1 MTTVTGGST
10 APEWG
15 GLVRDIER
23 HLEEA
28 RSTVNSILA
37 SVPAAFRWAADA
49 VHDAWNWLMD
59 RADELWKVISDP
71 YRRPGD
77 RAELRSLIGRWR
89 TDAASELANLT
100 RRIDPNSLAT
110 DDEWAG
116 KGAQKYQ
123 QAVAAQRTTL
133 TGFESAIS
141 TPVTASLEKLAG
153 GLDVFTTL
161 MYTTLGTLI
170 GGLIAGIGCLAGIVT
185 APAAIIT
192 MVTAIA
198 AALVQII
205 SANVQLDNAISAAQ
219 SQIDGVAERATAW
232 PGFAS
237 Q

>member
-10 APEWG
+10 TPEWG

-28 RSTVNSILA
+28 RSTVNSILT
-37 SVPAAFRWAADA
+37 SVPAAFHWAADA

-59 RADELWKVISDP
+59 RADELWQVISDP

-77 RAELRSLIGRWR
+77 RAELRSMIGRWR

-185 APAAIIT
+185 APAAIIA